1 MSGEGQKDL
10 LGQLCGTAEAEESLA
25 TCRTECC
32 FPNSLG
38 AFRVF
43 LGCFSFCTTSSA
55 PHPSGILLSSETR
68 SCFSSCSSFLP
79 DFEIFAETQGKP
91 LVVGAVKPLTRE
103 GVRICCKVAEEQ
115 SPDFRTVAQ
124 RWMKLHDLDEFGG
137 FPPNVLNIL
146 QMF

>member
-1 MSGEGQKDL
+1 MGKDRRIFLGSSVGQQKQKSL
-10 LGQLCGTAEAEESLA
+10 WRPAGQSVASQTAWEHS
-25 TCRTECC
+25 
-32 FPNSLG
+32 
-38 AFRVF
+38 
-43 LGCFSFCTTSSA
+43 GCFSFCTTSSA

-137 FPPNVLNIL
+137 KRCFELELPWHY
-146 QMF
+146 